1 MVLSGNG
8 GSGGQAWQPAHRILS
23 FHDFELEG
31 EPKELKCLKV
41 EHPTLQGCSVT
52 WENKMH
58 IYGGSHSAKPRQIL
72 RLDGYVLQSIGN
84 LNFDFVRG
92 ACTTVPSQMIVLCF
106 SDENNKLCRRATG
119 PLEEFKNLRD
129 THSPHSGAPISA
141 SKCELP

>member
-8 GSGGQAWQPAHRILS
+8 GSEGQAWQPSHSVLS
-23 FHDFELEG
+23 FHNFELKG
-31 EPKELKCLKV
+31 EPKELKCLKL
-41 EHPTLQGCSVT
+41 EHPTHKGCSIS

-92 ACTTVPSQMIVLCF
+92 ACTTIPDQMIILCF
-106 SDENNKLCRRATG
+106 GSRFILCKVETVECRKKHRTTSP
-119 PLEEFKNLRD
+119 PLVL
-129 THSPHSGAPISA
+129 
-141 SKCELP
+141 L